1 MDLNKLIDMV
11 FSAGIK
17 PPSSIQIDLGG
28 NDMDVKDVF
37 EFLLT
42 FFTEGMKLLYGDSRG
57 KVDLSQLS
65 ESDIRLLAKY
75 IQSIGFGCQIT
86 VYPPEEAN
94 KYDFMAIKYT
104 NVQMTSNTKLEELK
118 LPIRSKDTVYVISF
132 THLSF

>member
-1 MDLNKLIDMV
+1 MDLNNLIDMV
-11 FSAGIK
+11 FSAGIR
-17 PPSSIQIDLGG
+17 PPGSIQLDLGG

-65 ESDIRLLAKY
+65 ESDIRLLAQY
-75 IQSIGFGCQIT
+75 IQSIGFGCQIA

-94 KYDFMAIKYT
+94 NYDFMAIKYT
-104 NVQMTSNTKLEELK
+104 NVQITSDTKLEELK
-118 LPIRSKDTVYVISF
+118 LPLRSKDTVYVISF
-132 THLSF
+132 THL

>member
-1 MDLNKLIDMV
+1 MDINELIDTV
-11 FSAGIK
+11 FSGGIK
-17 PPSSIQIDLGG
+17 PPKSIQLDLGG
-28 NDMDVKDVF
+28 NDMDIKDVF

-65 ESDIRLLAKY
+65 ESDIRLLAQY
-75 IQSIGFGCQIT
+75 IQSIGFGCQIA

-118 LPIRSKDTVYVISF
+118 LPIRSNDTVYVISF